1 MQNLKH
7 DQSIQLGFLPFPGTK
22 EVALLRPLVPQLPLP
37 CRGQC
42 AAARRARYPA
52 ARRCEKCAPAPCA
65 EALGGV
71 RRLWGWQVVLTYR
84 GDRNEME
91 WIGVI
96 INFKYS
102 FCYQFLCPM
111 VESLHVDDQD
121 NYKGLVDR
129 SMPSQ
134 SLNISENIMGIAR
147 DSLVQHLPEARMIF
161 L

>member
-1 MQNLKH
+1 M
-7 DQSIQLGFLPFPGTK
+7 
-22 EVALLRPLVPQLPLP
+22 
-37 CRGQC
+37 
-42 AAARRARYPA
+42 
-52 ARRCEKCAPAPCA
+52 
-65 EALGGV
+65 
-71 RRLWGWQVVLTYR
+71 
-84 GDRNEME
+84 
-91 WIGVI
+91 I